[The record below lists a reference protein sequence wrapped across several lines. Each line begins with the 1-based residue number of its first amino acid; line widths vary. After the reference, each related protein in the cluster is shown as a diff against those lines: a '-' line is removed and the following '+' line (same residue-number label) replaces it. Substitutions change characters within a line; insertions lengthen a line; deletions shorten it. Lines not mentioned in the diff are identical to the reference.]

1 MKSNFD
7 FLNRYWPALAQIG
20 ATAETYVYSD
30 PNACIYK
37 LGMFAERLVQEILV
51 FEHIAEPTFDNTHA
65 NRIRILKRAGLL
77 PHEIDN
83 TLYVLRKT
91 RNSAVH
97 IGTDSVDDAKTLL
110 SLTYN
115 LAVWF
120 METYGDWG
128 YIAPEFVMPSE
139 TTHEDLESVIAE
151 QERKI
156 EELTKQLAV
165 VKTAA
170 SGKTQKER
178 ARRSESVSAMM
189 NWNEAQTR
197 CLIDEQLRL
206 SGWEADTQNLRYSK
220 GTRPVKGRNIAISEW
235 PTNSAFYKN
244 GYADYAFFIGEK
256 LVALMDAKKMS
267 EDVASTID
275 VQVKDYAAH
284 IKPEDIPHTVGNW
297 NGYQVPFLL
306 ASNGRAYLE
315 QLRTK
320 SGIWFL
326 DVREQENQP
335 YPIRNW
341 FSPSDLMEKLGQNT
355 AAANQ
360 ALAAADNSFMTDPNG
375 LNLRD
380 YQIKAIDKAT
390 EAIVDGKRTAL
401 LAMATGTGKTRTV
414 LGLIYKMLESKRFRR
429 ILFLVDR
436 VSLGEQAMDTFKD
449 VKLKELLT
457 LDKIYEIKA
466 IDDNIINLETKVSIS
481 TVQGLLKRTI
491 LAEEPDLMPGA
502 FDLIIVDE
510 AHRGYILD
518 REMTEE
524 EILYDNQDDYMSK
537 YKQVIEYFDAV
548 KSLYENYGITVL
560 QNLEKFQEYTG
571 TDEQDKQYYE
581 LVANAFSTPKTEQKH
596 NSNTRFY
603 IQKRTPFYV
612 GKERYFEV
620 TLQQADIYA
629 SKYNRITAYTKLD
642 ISTGYSVQID
652 YVPSYINL
660 WGVNTEI
667 KIITAWRVSVDPKCL
682 NKLGRILNMRLQ
694 LSSKYGEY
702 DALMRFLTET
712 GMDFLEMIDLR
723 EIPFSNLLES
733 VYKKANT
740 SYFKDVLQQLRDNY
754 STGSTRFGRYTIRYL
769 LLNLRED
776 LLERVMPSQF
786 SPQWKCKDLY
796 LSRKCFPFEC
806 NPLASDLAD
815 SKTSQISQAKYLAR
829 VVEKEKT
836 EVAVPYWSIVKSMQ
850 DTGEIYCDLGGDLT
864 EQAIQ
869 KYNDCLDDWEK
880 RQGYEIISDGNAACI
895 AAYEASTL
903 FILNKLL
910 ELSRIHNKGQKEVN
924 ERYLRNC
931 DIAFSDPKKE
941 EALKYAFVNSRVLLV
956 YGAAGTGKTTLIDM
970 ISTMLSGRRKL
981 FLTKTHTALQN
992 LQRRINNPGADASFV
1007 SINSFTKRV
1016 NLPDYDVIFVDE
1028 CSTIDNRAMKV
1039 FLEKMRPDTFLVL
1052 AGDTYQIESIDF
1064 GNWFTYAKDIIK
1076 TKGSNVELVS
1086 TWRTKDPGLIELWN
1100 ETRNKGALITEKLVI
1115 DGPFSEN
1122 IGEGVLNSE
1131 IMDEVILCLNYD
1143 GKFGLNNMNSYFQN
1157 ANTETAVVW
1166 RDWKYKVG
1174 DHILFNDTD
1183 RFSLLYNNLKGR
1195 IVQIELFDSRIRF
1208 TIDVEI
1214 PLTEQD
1220 CQNDGIEFID
1230 IIDDVTRI
1238 RFDVLDFE
1246 EEMADEDRKK
1256 AIVPFQ
1262 LAYAVSIHK
1271 AQGLEYRS
1279 VKVVIPSSNA
1289 EKITHGIFYTAI
1301 TRAKEKLKIYWS
1313 SETMQEVVAGFS
1325 VDTSRQKSLAI
1336 IKEKLK
1342 QDKNT

>member
-51 FEHIAEPTFDNTHA
+51 FEHIAEPAVDNTHA

-97 IGTDSVDDAKTLL
+97 IGTDSVDEAKTLL

-139 TTHEDLESVIAE
+139 TTREDLESVIAE

-244 GYADYAFFIGEK
+244 GYADYAFFVGEK

-297 NGYQVPFLL
+297 NGYQVPF
-306 ASNGRAYLE
+306 
-315 QLRTK
+315 
-320 SGIWFL
+320 
-326 DVREQENQP
+326 
-335 YPIRNW
+335 
-341 FSPSDLMEKLGQNT
+341 
-355 AAANQ
+355 
-360 ALAAADNSFMTDPNG
+360 
-375 LNLRD
+375 
-380 YQIKAIDKAT
+380 
-390 EAIVDGKRTAL
+390 
-401 LAMATGTGKTRTV
+401 
-414 LGLIYKMLESKRFRR
+414 
-429 ILFLVDR
+429 
-436 VSLGEQAMDTFKD
+436 
-449 VKLKELLT
+449 
-457 LDKIYEIKA
+457 
-466 IDDNIINLETKVSIS
+466 
-481 TVQGLLKRTI
+481 
-491 LAEEPDLMPGA
+491 
-502 FDLIIVDE
+502 
-510 AHRGYILD
+510 
-518 REMTEE
+518 
-524 EILYDNQDDYMSK
+524 
-537 YKQVIEYFDAV
+537 
-548 KSLYENYGITVL
+548 
-560 QNLEKFQEYTG
+560 QEYTG

-581 LVANAFSTPKTEQKH
+581 LVANAFSNPKTEQKH

-629 SKYNRITAYTKLD
+629 SKYNRITAYTQLD

-652 YVPSYINL
+652 YVPSFINL
-660 WGVNTEI
+660 WGVDTEI

-682 NKLGRILNMRLQ
+682 NKLGKILNMRLQ

-723 EIPFSNLLES
+723 EIHFSHLLES
-733 VYKKANT
+733 VYNKTNT

-754 STGSTRFGRYTIRYL
+754 STGSTRFGRYTVRYL

-786 SPQWKCKDLY
+786 NPQWKCRDLY
-796 LSRKCFPFEC
+796 LSKKCFPFER

-815 SKTSQISQAKYLAR
+815 SKTSQLSQAKYLAR

-836 EVAVPYWSIVKSMQ
+836 EIAVPYWSIVKSMQ
-850 DTGEIYCDLGGDLT
+850 DTGEIYCNLGGDLT

-869 KYNDCLDDWEK
+869 KYNDCLDDWE
-880 RQGYEIISDGNAACI
+880 RQKGYEIISDGNVACI

-910 ELSRIHNKGQKEVN
+910 ELSQLPNKGQKEVN
-924 ERYLRNC
+924 ERYLRDCN
-931 DIAFSDPKKE
+931 IAFSDPKKE
-941 EALKYAFVNSRVLLV
+941 EALKYAFVNSRVLLI

-1183 RFSLLYNNLKGR
+1183 RFSLLYNNLKGQ
-1195 IVQIELFDSRIRF
+1195 IVQIELFDSRIIF
-1208 TIDVEI
+1208 TVDVEI